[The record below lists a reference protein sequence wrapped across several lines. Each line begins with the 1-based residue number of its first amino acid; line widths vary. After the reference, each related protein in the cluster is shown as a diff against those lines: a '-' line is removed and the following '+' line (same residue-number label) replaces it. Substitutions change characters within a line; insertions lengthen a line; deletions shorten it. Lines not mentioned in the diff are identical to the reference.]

1 MAYASNL
8 PPPLEYLPFSAAPF
22 RLTLGLTALRLED
35 WIEIDAHYPRDL
47 NLKRELLAQRHG
59 EVFAALPGSAEPSRE
74 ALELLA
80 RHLTERFPGWFERR
94 DGVLENK
101 LTGECW
107 NLTGDAHHPLDL
119 AALWVQEDL
128 CLMQARGS
136 EYVLTAASVAFP
148 SRWAL
153 KEKLGLPMQAIH
165 APVAHYKEQ
174 LGETADR
181 FMERLSADKPV
192 WRLNWNVH
200 DSGEPFQ
207 PRGPGGVAPDPRIT
221 PENAGQKLFF
231 RVERQTLRRLP
242 DSGAIVF
249 TIRTYIRPL
258 ADFEQRPECAA
269 RLAAALRNYPPET
282 FRYKNQGVFAD
293 AALAWLDRTARSCS

>member
-1 MAYASNL
+1 
-8 PPPLEYLPFSAAPF
+8 
-22 RLTLGLTALRLED
+22 
-35 WIEIDAHYPRDL
+35 
-47 NLKRELLAQRHG
+47 
-59 EVFAALPGSAEPSRE
+59 
-74 ALELLA
+74 
-80 RHLTERFPGWFERR
+80 
-94 DGVLENK
+94 
-101 LTGECW
+101 
-107 NLTGDAHHPLDL
+107 
-119 AALWVQEDL
+119 
-128 CLMQARGS
+128 
-136 EYVLTAASVAFP
+136 
-148 SRWAL
+148 
-153 KEKLGLPMQAIH
+153 MQAIH

-221 PENAGQKLFF
+221 PANAGQKLFF